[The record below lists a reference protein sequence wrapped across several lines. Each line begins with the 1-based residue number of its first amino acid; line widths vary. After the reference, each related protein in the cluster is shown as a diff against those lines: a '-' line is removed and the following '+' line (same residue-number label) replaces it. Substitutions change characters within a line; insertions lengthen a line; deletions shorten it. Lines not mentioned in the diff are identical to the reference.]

1 MRFELEQGTY
11 WVGDPGYVLTMKNY
25 ANFIRLIGNN
35 VVGGIGTEDNSNEKF
50 ILFQQVFN
58 TRMFQYGNLAIPV
71 ESGYIAVIAMECI
84 DNYAGLPMG
93 ATFKLKADSYCEF
106 AVNKITID
114 NEEITQ

>member
-1 MRFELEQGTY
+1 
-11 WVGDPGYVLTMKNY
+11 MKNY

>member
-25 ANFIRLIGNN
+25 ANFIRLIDNN

-58 TRMFQYGNLAIPV
+58 TRMFQYGNLAIP
-71 ESGYIAVIAMECI
+71 
-84 DNYAGLPMG
+84 DNILLIQIGRAH
-93 ATFKLKADSYCEF
+93 
-106 AVNKITID
+106 V
-114 NEEITQ
+114 